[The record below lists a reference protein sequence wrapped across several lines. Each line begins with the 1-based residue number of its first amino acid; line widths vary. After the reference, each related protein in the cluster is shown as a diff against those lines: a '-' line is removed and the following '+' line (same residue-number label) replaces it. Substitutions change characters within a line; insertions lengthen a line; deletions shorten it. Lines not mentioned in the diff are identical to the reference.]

1 MNTPKLMSRVCCV
14 VATGVAVSLFSIFS
28 FAQSNSS
35 GSSTLPAVR
44 GPAIDDELKPH
55 VGVLL
60 GFSEPDGRGG
70 AGGDYG
76 IDIGFQPYVPFGLGL
91 ELSGS
96 SNTEVDQTRLLIR
109 GTYNLGGTIPVVKN
123 SYFGAGLGPVIG
135 STGDRDR
142 VLLGLAPMIGF
153 DIPVYHFTS
162 LSDGRKDYMSLG
174 LHAKYLILEGS
185 DPDAL
190 SANAVAKY
198 WF

>member
-1 MNTPKLMSRVCCV
+1 MNTPRMMSQMSAL
-14 VATGVAVSLFSIFS
+14 ATAVAVSLFSMTAV
-28 FAQSNSS
+28 AQTNSK

-60 GFSEPDGRGG
+60 GFSEPDGSGG
-70 AGGDYG
+70 AGADYG
-76 IDIGFQPYVPFGLGL
+76 VDIGFQPYVPFGFGL

-96 SNTEVDQTRLLIR
+96 NNTEVQQTRLLVR
-109 GTYNLGGTIPVVKN
+109 GTYNFGGAIPVIKN
-123 SYFGAGLGPVIG
+123 SYVGAGLGPVIG
-135 STGDRDR
+135 SVGERDR

-153 DIPVYHFTS
+153 DIPVYRFS
-162 LSDGRKDYMSLG
+162 SVSEGRKDYVSLG